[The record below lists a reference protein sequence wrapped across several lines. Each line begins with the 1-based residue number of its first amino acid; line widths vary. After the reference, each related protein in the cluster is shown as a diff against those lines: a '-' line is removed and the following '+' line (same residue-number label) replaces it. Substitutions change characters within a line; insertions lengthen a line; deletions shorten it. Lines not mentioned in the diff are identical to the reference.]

1 MQDLEELGIAREV
14 TNKQK
19 NRLYVYQHYVDILN
33 QDSAERH

>member
-19 NRLYVYQHYVDILN
+19 NRLYVYQQYVDILN